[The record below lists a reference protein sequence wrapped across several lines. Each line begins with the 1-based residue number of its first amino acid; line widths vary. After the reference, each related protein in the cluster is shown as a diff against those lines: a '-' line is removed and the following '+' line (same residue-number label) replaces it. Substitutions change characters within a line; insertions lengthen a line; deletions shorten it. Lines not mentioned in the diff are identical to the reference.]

1 MVRSIVF
8 LVVDRIVN
16 EYELIFSQLKLKL
29 FAEVFGVLLIDH
41 AFIQLLTS
49 LASQFTSLVMTELSE
64 DQQSVFKKLFSKHV
78 AE

>member
-29 FAEVFGVLLIDH
+29 FAEVFGVLLKDY
-41 AFIQLLTS
+41 AFIH
-49 LASQFTSLVMTELSE
+49 QFTSLSFRFTSFVMTKLSE
-64 DQQSVFKKLFSKHV
+64 D
-78 AE
+78 